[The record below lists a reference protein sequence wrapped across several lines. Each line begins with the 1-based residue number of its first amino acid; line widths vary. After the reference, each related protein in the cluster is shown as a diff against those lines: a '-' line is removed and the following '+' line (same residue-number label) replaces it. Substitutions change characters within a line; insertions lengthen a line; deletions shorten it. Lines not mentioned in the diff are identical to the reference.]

1 MCKRNKTT
9 CISKVFV
16 SNLKLIKILPRD
28 SHQGK
33 RNLSSKTWLR
43 LHTKSLKNKNK
54 QKNNIN
60 QLYSNFKKDYM

>member
-16 SNLKLIKILPRD
+16 SSLKLIKILPRD
-28 SHQGK
+28 SHQSK